1 MPTYGPVRTLSKNR
15 PPLPTKK
22 HRARKPPRVPPLA
35 CNDGKENKDED
46 QEYTCYLE
54 KVKTLNQMKLSLKDM
69 LTSEVREVTP
79 RQKRELIS
87 QIQQLEREIDAYE
100 QGVFT
105 H

>member
-1 MPTYGPVRTLSKNR
+1 VPTYGPVRTLSKNR

-22 HRARKPPRVPPLA
+22 HRARKPPRAPPLA
-35 CNDGKENKDED
+35 NNDGKENED
-46 QEYTCYLE
+46 QEYTGYLE
-54 KVKTLNQMKLSLKDM
+54 KVKTLNHMKLSLKDM

-79 RQKRELIS
+79 RQKRELIA

-100 QGVFT
+100 QGIFT